1 MGLLLVIGMMV
12 YSAGLCI
19 LFQRIDERSSRV
31 PDVDDRPADSPVGMV
46 VVPDRVPREW
56 VEAYRSEQGG

>member
-1 MGLLLVIGMMV
+1 MGILLVIGMMV
-12 YSAGLCI
+12 YSAGLCW

-31 PDVDDRPADSPVGMV
+31 PELESQPDEPLVDV

-56 VEAYRSEQGG
+56 VDAFRSEQGG